1 MRTKFAFLSALFLLF
16 VGQVVCAQ
24 VTGVVTDDF
33 GPVADAEVAVRGG
46 EASTFTEGDGS
57 FSIDA
62 EIGDVLVI
70 TDAMGNTQD
79 FAVARRNMGTLKL
92 GETVQLT
99 TVTLTGGIKVDPAQK
114 IGAYDVVRKEDFEL
128 TPVASIDEVLNG
140 RVTGLSFST
149 ASGDPGAVNI
159 IAIRGAGSIMGTS
172 NPLYVITVLLL
183 VKVKTTQVLWILGTH
198 W

>member
-16 VGQVVCAQ
+16 VGQVVFAQ

-128 TPVASIDEVLNG
+128 TPVSSIDEVLNG
-140 RVTGLSFST
+140 RVAGMSFST
-149 ASGDPGAVNI
+149 ASGGPGSVNI
-159 IAIRGAGSIMGTS
+159 IEIRGVGSLIGTP
-172 NPLYVITVLLL
+172 NPLYVIDGV
-183 VKVKTTQVLWILGTH
+183 VRSEERRVGKECRCR
-198 W
+198 